1 MPRRNYYEDYY
12 PKPSKPKPAAGLKAK
27 SQRGKIGESW
37 WADKWIKA
45 LEPLLDAGRLSR
57 GRSYARSGQVLNL
70 DIGPGVVTSRVQGSR
85 ATPYKVKITVKTL
98 SAAEWSKVVD
108 ALAEQAIFAA
118 KLLAGEMPK
127 DVESAFSA
135 ARVSLFPTQRA
146 DLQTDC
152 SCPDYANPCK
162 HVAAVYYLLGE
173 RFDEDPFLLFH
184 LRGKD
189 KEQLLAE
196 LRQRRADDDLALAED
211 SPPYEVGPAQAEA
224 SAAPLEAELDRF
236 WELREGMETFT
247 APVARP
253 AVEAGLLKRL
263 GKPPFERKPGEIS
276 DALTAAYAAV
286 TDNALRLALGE
297 TVDENAWGMAHRLHG

>member
-1 MPRRNYYEDYY
+1 MPRRYDYDDWY
-12 PKPSKPKPAAGLKAK
+12 PKPSKPRPANGIKAR

-37 WADKWIKA
+37 WAGKWIKA

-70 DIGPGVVTSRVQGSR
+70 DIGPGLVTSRVQGSR

-98 SAAEWSKVVD
+98 SPADWSEVVD
-108 ALAEQAIFAA
+108 ALAQQAIFAA
-118 KLLAGEMPK
+118 KLLAGEMPN
-127 DVESAFSA
+127 DVETAFWA
-135 ARVSLFPTQRA
+135 AHVSLFPTRRD
-146 DLQTDC
+146 DLETNC

-173 RFDEDPFLLFH
+173 RFDEDPFLIFH

-196 LRQRRADDDLALAED
+196 LRQRRGTGDVALAEE
-211 SPPYEVGPAQAEA
+211 PPAYEATPVVAEEA
-224 SAAPLEAELDRF
+224 VQPLETLLDRF
-236 WELREGMETFT
+236 WELGDGLETFQ
-247 APVARP
+247 APIARP

-263 GKPPFERKPGEIS
+263 GKPPFERNPGEIV
-276 DALTAAYAAV
+276 DALAAAYAAT
-286 TDNALRLALGE
+286 TDHALRLALGDE
-297 TVDENAWGMAHRLHG
+297 AAPTVAQT

>member
-1 MPRRNYYEDYY
+1 MSRRSYDYDDWY
-12 PKPSKPKPAAGLKAK
+12 PKPSKPKPAAGIKAK

-85 ATPYKVKITVKTL
+85 ATPYKVKIAVKILT
-98 SAAEWSKVVD
+98 AAEWSKVVD

-118 KLLAGEMPK
+118 RLLAGEMPK
-127 DVESAFSA
+127 DVETAFSA
-135 ARVSLFPTQRA
+135 ARVSLFPTQRT
-146 DLQTDC
+146 DLETTC

-173 RFDEDPFLLFH
+173 RFDEDPFLLFQ

-196 LRQRRADDDLALAED
+196 LRQRRTADNLALAED
-211 SPPYEVGPAQAEA
+211 TPPYEVIPAPPEE
-224 SAAPLEAELDRF
+224 SVEPLEAALGRF
-236 WELREGMETFT
+236 WELGEGLETFHV
-247 APVARP
+247 PIARP

-263 GKPPFERKPGEIS
+263 GKPPFERKVGE
-276 DALTAAYAAV
+276 LTDPLAAAYAAV
-286 TDNALRLALGE
+286 SDHALRLALGE
-297 TVDENAWGMAHRLHG
+297 EQDQ